1 MYMKQRGCAIAI
13 LLLVVP
19 PLLMPFLLKMRD
31 GIGGGFAFTVAIMWL
46 FVAIPVNILVFLD
59 WFRSSSTSGLGR
71 GMRNIARVPVFLFGV
86 IAVLIG
92 VGVLA
97 WIAYNL
103 LIEMQPEFRE
113 FRWTSIEGVGA
124 MVSALFFGIYL
135 IRLSLGNQQSEQPR
149 ESGNQPQEPDNQP
162 IVPR

>member
-19 PLLMPFLLKMRD
+19 PLLMPFLLKMRQRVD
-31 GIGGGFAFTVAIMWL
+31 GFAFAVGIGWL
-46 FVAIPVNILVFLD
+46 FVSIPVSILVFLD
-59 WFRSSSTSGLGR
+59 WFRSPSTGRLGR
-71 GMRNIARVPVFLFGV
+71 GMRNIARLPVLLFGL
-86 IAVLIG
+86 ITVLIG
-92 VGVLA
+92 GGVLV
-97 WIAYNL
+97 WIAYNV
-103 LIEMQPEFRE
+103 LIKRQPE

>member
-1 MYMKQRGCAIAI
+1 
-13 LLLVVP
+13 
-19 PLLMPFLLKMRD
+19 
-31 GIGGGFAFTVAIMWL
+31 
-46 FVAIPVNILVFLD
+46 
-59 WFRSSSTSGLGR
+59 
-71 GMRNIARVPVFLFGV
+71 MRNIARLPVFLFGV

-103 LIEMQPEFRE
+103 LIKMQPEFRE

-124 MVSALFFGIYL
+124 MVSVLFFGIYL
-135 IRLSLGNQQSEQPR
+135 IRLSFGSQQSEQTL
-149 ESGNQPQEPDNQP
+149 ESDNQPKEPDNQP

>member
-1 MYMKQRGCAIAI
+1 MKQRGCSIAI

-19 PLLMPFLLKMRD
+19 PLLMPFILKMRQGAGD
-31 GIGGGFAFTVAIMWL
+31 SFALTVAIVWL
-46 FVAIPVNILVFLD
+46 FVSIPVSILVFLD
-59 WFRSSSTSGLGR
+59 WFRSPSTGGLGR

-103 LIEMQPEFRE
+103 LIERQSE
-113 FRWTSIEGVGA
+113 FRWTIEAVGA
-124 MVSALFFGIYL
+124 MASIIIFGIHL
-135 IRLSLGNQQSEQPR
+135 IRVSLRNQ
-149 ESGNQPQEPDNQP
+149 ESDQALVQ
-162 IVPR
+162 R